1 MLLQICRHPVG
12 SIDGLRLESFRP
24 GITYDIGPQLGAIF
38 MAEGWAEPVTSE
50 VAHPT
55 QRPPPEGVGAV
66 IMVVDDQEELR
77 RFTIRLLSA
86 YGYGVVEAQ
95 HGRQAIERL
104 REFEP
109 ALVLLDLNMPVMNG
123 WEFCAELQRLEDE
136 RLAAIPVVLVTG
148 EAEDDRRY
156 QAELRA
162 VGLIRKPFE
171 PERLLNTIHD
181 ALQR

>member
-12 SIDGLRLESFRP
+12 SIDGVRLESFRP
-24 GITYDIGPQLGAIF
+24 GVTYDIGPQLAAVF

-50 VAHPT
+50 VTHPT
-55 QRPPPEGVGAV
+55 ERPPPEGAGAV

-77 RFTIRLLSA
+77 EFIISLLSD

-95 HGRQAIERL
+95 HGKEAIERL
-104 REFEP
+104 REYEP

-123 WEFCAELQRLEDE
+123 WEFCTRLQRLEDE
-136 RLAAIPVVLVTG
+136 RLAGIPVVLVTG
-148 EAEDDRRY
+148 EPEDDRRH

-162 VGLIRKPFE
+162 VGLVRKPIE
-171 PERLLNTIHD
+171 PERLLNTIQD